1 MSDGTDG
8 RRAVKMVGPVIRGV
22 DGELADAVAAAVE
35 RDNPGSAVLIDDQ
48 GGYVR
53 INVERRCVL
62 TRATLEEEL
71 GRPFPLSHLEPAL
84 ASFAGR
90 VSTSDDQVV
99 WYLER
104 ED

>member
-1 MSDGTDG
+1 MSDKG
-8 RRAVKMVGPVIRGV
+8 KLVGPVIRGM
-22 DGELADAVAAAVE
+22 DGELAEAVIAAVE
-35 RDNPGSAVLIDDQ
+35 RDNPQSEVVVDDQ

-53 INVERRCVL
+53 INTHKRCVL
-62 TRATLEEEL
+62 TRATLEDEL
-71 GRPFPLSHLEPAL
+71 GRSFPLNRLEPAL

-90 VSTSDDQVV
+90 VSTSDDEFV

>member
-1 MSDGTDG
+1 MSDT
-8 RRAVKMVGPVIRGV
+8 RKLVGPIIRGM

-35 RDNPGSAVLIDDQ
+35 IDNPGRDVVVVDE

-53 INVERRCVL
+53 IGVPDRCVL
-62 TRATLEEEL
+62 TRPSLEAEL
-71 GRPFPLSHLEPAL
+71 GRRFPLSELEPAL

-90 VSTSDDQVV
+90 VLTRDDEIV